1 MTPKYEPR
9 LEMFTVRKSDPV
21 GKTVEYK
28 FDSQEE
34 YDDFNMRLEKLLAL
48 MSYDE
53 AVYINDCLISSISES
68 TVRGKLNLG
77 KDSFKKIKNSALV
90 RFAIAFNLVVYK

>member
-1 MTPKYEPR
+1 
-9 LEMFTVRKSDPV
+9 
-21 GKTVEYK
+21 
-28 FDSQEE
+28 
-34 YDDFNMRLEKLLAL
+34 